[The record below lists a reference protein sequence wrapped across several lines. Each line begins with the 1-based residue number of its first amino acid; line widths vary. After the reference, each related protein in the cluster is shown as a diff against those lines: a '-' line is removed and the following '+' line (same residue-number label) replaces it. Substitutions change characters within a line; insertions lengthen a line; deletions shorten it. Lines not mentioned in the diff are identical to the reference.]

1 MDINA
6 LREKLD
12 NSQYIYLYGAGLAG
26 INYLQ
31 RFTRQLPCR
40 PIEGIVVSEKE
51 GNPEKIGGG
60 GQRRAAF
67 GALRA
72 KGRFLFLD
80 NGRGKVSKGNYTKTG
95 GCRA

>member
-60 GQRRAAF
+60 GGSASCRFRSSPRQRTLPFF
-67 GALRA
+67 G
-72 KGRFLFLD
+72 
-80 NGRGKVSKGNYTKTG
+80 
-95 GCRA
+95 